1 MTFKR
6 LLTAVLAGTAAL
18 VAPSL
23 GAQTTAPAAG
33 AQAGTWPSKPVKI
46 LFGFPAASA
55 TDVIARAVGQK
66 LSDKWG
72 QPVVIENRPGAGGNL
87 GSELAARAPADGYTI
102 FFGTVANAIST
113 TLYTKLNYDYLKDF
127 TPITLVATTPL
138 VLVAN
143 PSVPVKNVNELI
155 AHAKANP
162 GQLNFGSGGV
172 GTSNHLAGEMFK
184 AATGT
189 NLVHVPYKGTP
200 AAYNDMFGG
209 QVALM
214 WDNIVAVTNHVKN
227 GKLKPL
233 AVTSLQR
240 ATSLPDVPTMA
251 ESGLPGFEAVSWIGA
266 LVPAGT
272 PQPVVDKIYTDL
284 TAVLRMPEVKEKLA
298 ASGAVVVGN
307 TPEQFAAWNR
317 TEIDKWSKAVKASG
331 ATVD

>member
-1 MTFKR
+1 MTMKT
-6 LLTAVLAGTAAL
+6 LLIALAATAATL
-18 VAPSL
+18 
-23 GAQTTAPAAG
+23 TTGLARADES
-33 AQAGTWPSKPVKI
+33 WPTKPVKI

-66 LSDKWG
+66 LSEIWG

-113 TLYTKLNYDYLKDF
+113 SLYSKLNYDYLKDF

-143 PSVPVKNVNELI
+143 PSVPAKDVKELVEY
-155 AHAKANP
+155 AKANP
-162 GQLNFGSGGV
+162 GKLNFGSGGV

-214 WDNIVAVTNHVKN
+214 FDNIVAATSPVKN

-233 AVTSLQR
+233 AVTSARR
-240 ATSLPDVPTMA
+240 AASMPDVPTMA
-251 ESGLPGFEAVSWIGA
+251 EQGLAGFEAVSWIGA

-272 PQPVVDKIYTDL
+272 PKPIVDKIYTDMV
-284 TAVLRMPEVKEKLA
+284 AVLRMPEVQKQLG
-298 ASGAVVVGN
+298 ASGADVVGN
-307 TPEQFAAWNR
+307 TQEQFAAWNR
-317 TEIDKWSKAVKASG
+317 NEISKWAKAVKDSG
-331 ATVD
+331 AKLD

>member
-1 MTFKR
+1 MTVKT
-6 LLTAVLAGTAAL
+6 LL
-18 VAPSL
+18 VALAAS
-23 GAQTTAPAAG
+23 TALASPLAHADEK
-33 AQAGTWPSKPVKI
+33 WPTKPVKI

-66 LSDKWG
+66 LSEKWG

-87 GSELAARAPADGYTI
+87 GSELAARAPNDGYTI

-138 VLVAN
+138 VLVAH
-143 PSVPVKNVNELI
+143 PSFPAKNVKELI
-155 AHAKANP
+155 AYAKANP
-162 GQLNFGSGGV
+162 GKVNFGSGGV

-184 AATGT
+184 SATAT
-189 NLVHVPYKGTP
+189 ELVHVPYKGTP

-214 WDNIVAVTNHVKN
+214 WDNIVAASSHIKN

-233 AVTSLQR
+233 AVTSAQR
-240 ATSLPDVPTMA
+240 AASLPDVPTMA
-251 ESGLPGFEAVSWIGA
+251 EQGLSGFEAVSWIGA

-272 PQPVVDKIYTDL
+272 PQPIVDKIHTDMV
-284 TAVLRMPEVKEKLA
+284 AVLRMPEIKEKLG

-317 TEIDKWSKAVKASG
+317 DEIAKWSKAVKDSG
-331 ATVD
+331 AKVD